1 MLKRPHIKTLDNI
14 IENYC
19 GKAVEDEEDEKEK
32 EAGSL
37 CDPGVPQENGSPT
50 PVNDQVVK
58 DRGAKGEETGSPP
71 IPVVLRRNE
80 KLEKQKK
87 KGRTENKNK
96 EGKGGKG
103 GKGKTT
109 KAETPTHHTNSRE
122 PHGGSNATQ
131 YTSGKK
137 KSGRH
142 RRTCKFDLRGKCWH
156 GEDGKNC
163 RFAHPTP
170 RQNFRGLKEKN
181 FTEGTQEVSPR
192 KTFKN
197 EVRSSDVLRNAASE
211 QESFLCMAERI
222 VRQLTWLHQAQRRNP
237 DHHYARPPQSTDT
250 GWPPLTPAQPS
261 LQYFY

>member
-1 MLKRPHIKTLDNI
+1 MLIRPHIKTLNI

-19 GKAVEDEEDEKEK
+19 GKSDGDEEDEKEK

-37 CDPGVPQENGSPT
+37 CDPGVPEENGSPT

-58 DRGAKGEETGSPP
+58 DRGAKGAETGSPS
-71 IPVVLRRNE
+71 IAVVLRRNKKLE

-96 EGKGGKG
+96 EEKG

-142 RRTCKFDLRGKCWH
+142 RRTYDVPPISVYNVSGDACNFSVNLGKSLRILS
-156 GEDGKNC
+156 DGNASVSIDHNDQL
-163 RFAHPTP
+163 F
-170 RQNFRGLKEKN
+170 NEKVGCDSVEIALL
-181 FTEGTQEVSPR
+181 FS
-192 KTFKN
+192 
-197 EVRSSDVLRNAASE
+197 
-211 QESFLCMAERI
+211 M
-222 VRQLTWLHQAQRRNP
+222 
-237 DHHYARPPQSTDT
+237 
-250 GWPPLTPAQPS
+250 
-261 LQYFY
+261 